1 MDIEKILSKLD
12 AGEKISHAEWGELLP
27 ELARRKTLIADTPQ
41 YCCGKLLT
49 CFYKFR
55 GKQQF
60 LWVAGHVGH
69 DQAGRTKVPARAA
82 STAKM
87 AAGFI
92 TVTRC
97 RQCGDSFILVM
108 EADRS
113 ISVRR
118 GESPTFARVMD

>member
-1 MDIEKILSKLD
+1 MDVKEILSKLD

-27 ELARRKTLIADTPQ
+27 ELVRLKKLVADRPQ
-41 YCCGKLLT
+41 YCCGHLLT

-69 DQAGRTKVPARAA
+69 DQAGRTKVPAIAA

-97 RQCGDSFILVM
+97 RRCGDGFTLVM

-113 ISVRR
+113 ISVCR
-118 GESPTFARVMD
+118 GLPPAFARVAE